1 MKQVS
6 FSHRGFTLIELLIV
20 VAIIAI
26 LAAIAVPNFLEAQVR
41 SKVSRAKADMRSLA
55 TGLEAYRVD
64 NNAYPKCNNYGLLGA
79 RFDPNEQG
87 MPDRLVLE
95 RLSTPVAYMTSAF
108 IMDPFISQQRT
119 GTINSTDGSFTP
131 SPTTVDPN
139 RSLTRYLQ
147 YFTPGVGGLQDVEA
161 ASERAKWFFVLASA
175 GPDLIY
181 PNPGGLFSYSPAA
194 TAQAVCNNIYDP
206 TNGTTSRGDVY
217 RIGGTTTGMNSP
229 PVLPNYGAMFF
240 KVVSEA
246 QR

>member
-1 MKQVS
+1 MKQTS
-6 FSHRGFTLIELLIV
+6 FSQRGFTLIELLIV

-41 SKVSRAKADMRSLA
+41 SKVSRAKADMRSMA

-139 RSLTRYLQ
+139 RQLTRYLQ
-147 YFTPGVGGLQDVEA
+147 YFTPGFGGLQDVEA
-161 ASERAKWFFVLASA
+161 PAERAKWFFVLASA

-181 PNPGGLFSYSPAA
+181 PNPGGIFA
-194 TAQAVCNNIYDP
+194 TATLDRAVCNNIYDP

-217 RIGGTTTGMNSP
+217 RIGGTTTGMG
-229 PVLPNYGAMFF
+229 NYGAMFF